1 MLSSMQDVLYL
12 SHGEATYAA
21 NLRLE
26 FLYFA
31 RFQSSNPQTHAPMMT
46 GDLPHAHTLHS
57 EEVLQVLATGHVRA
71 GDDLSLVVGHGA
83 GVRPAA
89 VDERT
94 EHLEL
99 GECSAHPVRI
109 QHGETQLGPEDQRR
123 KRVCPSNLSAEEVSD
138 PSCLG
143 EE

>member
-21 NLRLE
+21 NQIFFYSRV
-26 FLYFA
+26 F
-31 RFQSSNPQTHAPMMT
+31 NPVIHSTHTPMMT

-83 GVRPAA
+83 GVRPTA

-138 PSCLG
+138 PSCLD